1 MAARV
6 ELPHPHLIW
15 LRSAVTLLISAVIGQ
30 AGFAAAAIGKRDKG
44 YLVFHAI
51 GAGVTITLAIAC
63 AICFTVLRRTAG
75 RVLLW
80 LAWLT
85 AAAIVVQFTLGK
97 LEIADVHIF
106 LGVLIAM
113 LTTAV
118 TSWTYRRPPPTESA
132 G

>member
-1 MAARV
+1 MTRPAP
-6 ELPHPHLIW
+6 E
-15 LRSAVTLLISAVIGQ
+15 
-30 AGFAAAAIGKRDKG
+30 
-44 YLVFHAI
+44 
-51 GAGVTITLAIAC
+51 TITIVTTPEDHRIA
-63 AICFTVLRRTAG
+63 R
-75 RVLLW
+75 
-80 LAWLT
+80 LT

>member
-1 MAARV
+1 MTARV

-15 LRSAVTLLISAVIGQ
+15 LRSAATLVISAVIGQ
-30 AGFAAAAIGKRDKG
+30 AGFAAAAIGRRDKS
-44 YLVFHAI
+44 YFFFHAI
-51 GAGVTITLAIAC
+51 GAGLTLTLAIGC

-80 LAWLT
+80 LAWAT
-85 AAAIVVQFTLGK
+85 AAAVVVQFGLGK
-97 LEIADVHIF
+97 LEIADWHIF

-113 LTTAV
+113 LTTAL
-118 TSWTYRRPPPTESA
+118 TSWTYRRPPPT